1 MDSRIRVVRIFSR
14 LNIGGPSIH
23 VVLLAAGLDRRLFQS
38 TLVVGS
44 VGAGEGDMHYF
55 AEQYGVTPVEIPSLG
70 RDPSPLKDLKAL
82 FALVRLL
89 KRVKPHVVH
98 THTSK
103 AGFCG
108 RIAARLAGV
117 PIVVHTFHGHVFD
130 GYFHP
135 FMSRLL
141 VLTERLLARGT
152 TAIIAVSEQV
162 RRELAA
168 RGVAPL
174 SRIRVVELG
183 LALEPFLGVMRPS
196 NVLRAELGVG
206 ENVPLVGVVGRLV
219 RIKDHQTF
227 LEAASLVSREQP
239 DARFVI
245 VGDGELA
252 AELKLRAQRE
262 DLQGRVH
269 FLGWRR
275 QLAPVYGDLDV
286 VVVSSRN
293 EGTPV
298 SILEGAAAGCPV
310 VATRVGGVPDLIEQG
325 VEGLLVSPRQP
336 RALADAVVRILQE
349 PELGRRMA
357 GRAREQVRKRFSADR
372 LVTDIENLY
381 LELIS
386 RHTTLLQPEAEPAD
400 PISVRK

>member
-14 LNIGGPSIH
+14 LNVGGPSIH
-23 VVLLAAGLDRRLFQS
+23 VVLLDAGLNRRLFQS

-44 VGAGEGDMHYF
+44 LGAGEGDMHYF

-89 KRVKPHVVH
+89 RRIKPHVVH

-103 AGFCG
+103 AGFSG
-108 RIAARLAGV
+108 RIAARLSGV
-117 PIVVHTFHGHVFD
+117 PVVVHTFHGHVFH

-135 FMSRLL
+135 LMSRLL
-141 VLTERLLARGT
+141 VLTERILARGT

-168 RGVAPL
+168 CGVAPL

-183 LALEPFLGVMRPS
+183 LPLEPFLGVKRPS
-196 NVLRAELGVG
+196 NVLRAELCVG
-206 ENVPLVGVVGRLV
+206 ENVPLVGVVGRLT
-219 RIKDHQTF
+219 RIKDHRTF
-227 LEAASLVSREQP
+227 LEAASLVSRERP

-262 DLQGRVH
+262 DLDGRVF

-275 QLAPVYGDLDV
+275 QLAPIYADLDV

-298 SILEGAAAGCPV
+298 SIVEGAAAGCPV
-310 VATRVGGVPDLIEQG
+310 VATRVGGVPDLIEHG
-325 VEGLLVSPRQP
+325 FEGLLVSPGQP
-336 RALADAVVRILQE
+336 PALADAIARILRE
-349 PELGRRMA
+349 PEVGRRMA
-357 GRAREQVRKRFSADR
+357 SRARDKVRTRFAAQR
-372 LVTDIENLY
+372 MVADIENLY

-386 RHTTLLQPEAEPAD
+386 RHTTLLQPEMEPAD
-400 PISVRK
+400 PICVRK